1 MMNWILDHLWP
12 FSVIREL
19 RRQRDSVNAHF
30 LKAQEFGDACC
41 ALLDQVHT
49 PWRHIR
55 LDGKL
60 YIMGVDTVSVMERC
74 DASVVFYR
82 TAEGIQEFV
91 AKSTEQVSAELQDK
105 GKVDFDA

>member
-1 MMNWILDHLWP
+1 MNWLLTRIWP
-12 FSVIREL
+12 WSEIRDL
-19 RRQRDSVNAHF
+19 RRQRDSVNGHF

-60 YIMGVDTVSVMERC
+60 YIMGVDTTSVMERC

-82 TAEGIQEFV
+82 TDEGIEEFV
-91 AKSTEQVSAELQDK
+91 AKSPEQVSVELQDK
-105 GKVDFDA
+105 GKVDLDA